1 MCFALA
7 CSATLIFQCT
17 PVAASWDIRVRLQPS
32 TRCFPN
38 RTYSF
43 IGLFNSIV
51 NIITDIAFAVLPIPV
66 VLKLQVNRRTK
77 ITLTLVLSLGFIAC
91 IAGIVKARLQVTA
104 IQTPDSAFHNSF
116 QIWYMLELCLGIL
129 AASLPT
135 LKPLFAALLDGT
147 RSRIGTHSH
156 SRRQGGGYNLGPS
169 HNSRARA
176 VRAGPNSF
184 PEPSHCKKES
194 RTKLTDA
201 ASMACSSDIEVGKFP
216 YDVSV
221 TRGSIG
227 QDTDAWDALASAST
241 GQGILKRVE
250 LSRTSEIAS

>member
-1 MCFALA
+1 M
-7 CSATLIFQCT
+7 
-17 PVAASWDIRVRLQPS
+17 QPG

-43 IGLFNSIV
+43 IGLFNSVV
-51 NIITDIAFAVLPIPV
+51 NIITDIIFAVIPVPV

-77 ITLTLVLSLGFIAC
+77 ITLLVVLSLGFVAC
-91 IAGIVKARLQVTA
+91 IAGIIKARLQVTVL
-104 IQTPDSAFHNSF
+104 QTPDSAFHNSF

-135 LKPLFAALLDGT
+135 LKPLFAAVLDGT
-147 RSRIGTHSH
+147 CSRVGTNSRSR
-156 SRRQGGGYNLGPS
+156 RPDGGYNTGPS
-169 HNSRARA
+169 HSSRVRA
-176 VRAGPNSF
+176 VHGPNSF
-184 PEPSHCKKES
+184 PEPSDSVHLGHCKKES

-201 ASMACSSDIEVGKFP
+201 DSMACSSDLEVGKFP

-227 QDTDAWDALASAST
+227 QDSDAWDALASAST
-241 GQGILKRVE
+241 RHGSQEKLHFPKNGILKRVE
-250 LSRTSEIAS
+250 LSRTSEIAR